1 MDITYYAFA
10 TYIFFLVCGGI
21 WFFSKVSQ
29 GAKGK
34 GDKSSYEKEQRL
46 FTLYQNVEDMM
57 TGFEE
62 YAEQAK
68 QDTDAALGK
77 VVHMLEEIRQLSKEL
92 KGMKAAAEPDVQ
104 GAIPRGVQW
113 NEPQNEPVTLQPGIP
128 EPVQRVASRPMQ
140 ADGTRTDE
148 KAVPPLKTN
157 EKIKLLNAQGFSAT
171 EIAKTL
177 GISVREV
184 TLALDMLRK

>member
-21 WFFSKVSQ
+21 WFFSKVAR

-34 GDKSSYEKEQRL
+34 GDKSAYEKEQRL

-62 YAEQAK
+62 YAEQTK
-68 QDTDAALGK
+68 QDTDAALGR

-92 KGMKAAAEPDVQ
+92 KGMKAAAEPAVQ
-104 GAIPRGVQW
+104 GAIPRGVRW
-113 NEPQNEPVTLQPGIP
+113 NEPQNEPATLQPEMP
-128 EPVQRVASRPMQ
+128 EPVQRAASMPVHSEG
-140 ADGTRTDE
+140 ARTDE
-148 KAVPPLKTN
+148 KAAPPLKTN

>member
-21 WFFSKVSQ
+21 WFFSKVARS
-29 GAKGK
+29 AKGK
-34 GDKSSYEKEQRL
+34 GDKSAYEKEQRL

-77 VVHMLEEIRQLSKEL
+77 VVQMLEEIRQLSKEM
-92 KGMKAAAEPDVQ
+92 KGMKAAAETVAQ
-104 GAIPRGVQW
+104 GTPPRGVRW
-113 NEPQNEPVTLQPGIP
+113 NEPQDEPVTLQPEMP
-128 EPVQRVASRPMQ
+128 EPVQRAASRTVHGDD
-140 ADGTRTDE
+140 ARTDE

-177 GISVREV
+177 GISIREV
-184 TLALDMLRK
+184 TLVLDMLRK

>member
-21 WFFSKVSQ
+21 WFFSKVSR

-34 GDKSSYEKEQRL
+34 DDKTAYEKEQRL

-57 TGFEE
+57 SGFEE
-62 YAEQAK
+62 YAEQTK

-77 VVHMLEEIRQLSKEL
+77 VVHMLEEMRQLSKEL
-92 KGMKAAAEPDVQ
+92 KGMKASAEPAAQ
-104 GAIPRGVQW
+104 GAIPRGVRW
-113 NEPQNEPVTLQPGIP
+113 NETQNEPVTLQPEMP
-128 EPVQRVASRPMQ
+128 EPVQRASNRPAH
-140 ADGTRTDE
+140 ADDAMKDE
-148 KAVPPLKTN
+148 KTAPPLKTN

-184 TLALDMLRK
+184 TLVLDMLRK